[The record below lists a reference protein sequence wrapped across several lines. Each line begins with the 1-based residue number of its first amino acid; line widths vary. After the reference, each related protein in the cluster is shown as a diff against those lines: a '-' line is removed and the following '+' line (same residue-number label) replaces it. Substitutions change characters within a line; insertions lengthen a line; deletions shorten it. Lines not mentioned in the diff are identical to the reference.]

1 MCTGRSIPSR
11 GLTRHPAASAH
22 RLRLGPGVAAAR
34 CAPRARPAGSSGR
47 AAPLGGRS
55 VNCHDFTALAAVRYH
70 LRDVAGERRIL
81 RFFGPRGDLLS
92 ALVPAPPGALRAAA
106 PPVVAVFEASGD
118 LRFRV
123 ELPEH
128 PELIDAI
135 AVGDELWL
143 ATPGALARR
152 SLRDGAPLPAAPIG
166 YLDAG
171 GRFLQSSVAPHLP
184 VWHAARPVL
193 VRADPPGV
201 EVPGPGGELILP
213 IADGRWLLW
222 QGGQLRLWR
231 TIGEAWRRPLGDPAA
246 RPVDAQL
253 LLDGRLVV
261 LVQQRGA
268 RTEHVD
274 SLEHRLVVAQVSD
287 GAQNTQL
294 RLPGATETLIAARRG
309 LALARTGDRL
319 SVIDLRF
326 GRLIRELVLP
336 EGTAEI
342 AVDDGLQQLAIATAD
357 GLELVRPEAL
367 AASAPGG
374 GAALAGEGEPVVIA
388 QRVEAPPEPPAA
400 EVMPASAAAA
410 PASAAAASPAPSS
423 PSPSLA
429 ALAALA
435 EELLP
440 DDPLVRL
447 DPVTVT
453 PTATAAEIA
462 RSIELRLQL
471 VGARA
476 AVAIAE
482 GWDSGRIATPDPLRP
497 PFADEVGGLL
507 HLSSGREEAELA
519 LAINRLQAVED
530 AVLATEAARA
540 GRLTPLEVL
549 ARDFGLTP
557 VSAAILFAVAAP
569 HLRGELARL
578 YGILANDPGRPT
590 VDEHLLN
597 QLLGVA
603 FGPEIARELDAD
615 RPLRRFGLVRV
626 AGTERPFT
634 ALSVDPLVVRYIAN
648 LSPEGE
654 PDQHLVV
661 RAADRELEEL
671 QMPRALIGKALRF
684 LASPRDAAPVRIAVR
699 GRTGAGRHTLL
710 AALAARAGRRL
721 GVIDVATLPRDA
733 GRLAQ
738 ALEAALRRAMLRGL
752 VPCVDGLELISSE
765 TPETKIG
772 LASVLRQHPGPIAL
786 RLPAEAQVPLEPGY
800 LLLDL
805 PARSEVQRGAS
816 WTLAL
821 ARQGVALAEPDAL
834 AGELAGRYRVGP
846 GVIERVCAEVARRPD
861 RPADAAAWVR
871 ELDDAVRQH
880 LENRLGAT
888 ARRVSRL
895 ASWAD
900 IVLPEDILDSLLE
913 LTARVRHRKTVYET
927 WGFDRALTTAR
938 GITAL
943 FQGSPGTGKTMVAGV
958 IARDLGL
965 ELYRVDVSRITSKWI
980 GETEKNLGALFDAA
994 EDGQVMLL
1002 FDEADSLF
1010 AKRTEVKT
1018 SVDRYANMEVN
1029 YLLQRLDSFEGIA
1042 ILTTNFGNAID
1053 PAFKRRLTYRVTF
1066 PFPDEEMRE
1075 QLWRS
1080 LIPPQVPIQG
1090 TLDFPGLAQRFRLSG
1105 GYIRNAALRA
1115 AFLAAEE
1122 GGALTHDHLERAI
1135 RMEFREI
1142 GKLAESGTLE

>member
-1 MCTGRSIPSR
+1 V
-11 GLTRHPAASAH
+11 AS
-22 RLRLGPGVAAAR
+22 
-34 CAPRARPAGSSGR
+34 
-47 AAPLGGRS
+47 
-55 VNCHDFTALAAVRYH
+55 D
-70 LRDVAGERRIL
+70 RRIL

-92 ALVPAPPGALRAAA
+92 AEW
-106 PPVVAVFEASGD
+106 PVIAVFEASGE
-118 LRFRV
+118 LRFRT
-123 ELPEH
+123 EIPQGGGPGGGG
-128 PELIDAI
+128 PELEGFLDVA
-135 AVGDELWL
+135 AVGDELWI
-143 ATPGALARR
+143 AAPGALARL
-152 SLRDGAPLPAAPIG
+152 SLRDGRLLGRAPIG
-166 YLDAG
+166 YLDPA
-171 GRFLQSSVAPHLP
+171 GRFLQSSTAPHLP
-184 VWHAARPVL
+184 VWHAARPAL
-193 VRADPPGV
+193 LRAEPPGL

-213 IADGRWLLW
+213 IGGGRWLLW

-231 TIGEAWRRPLGDPAA
+231 SIGESWRRQLGDPAA
-246 RPVDAQL
+246 RAVDAQL
-253 LLDGRLVV
+253 LLDGRLFV
-261 LVQQRGA
+261 LVQERGA
-268 RTEHVD
+268 RTAHVD
-274 SLEHRLVVAQVSD
+274 SLEQRLVVAQVSD

-294 RLPGATETLIAARRG
+294 RLPSVSRTLIAARRG

-336 EGTAEI
+336 EGVLEL
-342 AVDDGLQQLAIATAD
+342 AVDDGLQQLAFTTAD

-367 AASAPGG
+367 AASSL
-374 GAALAGEGEPVVIA
+374 GAGLAAEAGPVEVVA
-388 QRVEAPPEPPAA
+388 QRVDLPPPLEEPAA
-400 EVMPASAAAA
+400 DAADAA
-410 PASAAAASPAPSS
+410 GAAAASSVA
-423 PSPSLA
+423 A
-429 ALAALA
+429 ALAAA
-435 EELLP
+435 GAAVDEVLP
-440 DDPLVRL
+440 DAPLVRL

-453 PTATAAEIA
+453 PTASADEIA
-462 RSIELRLQL
+462 RSVELRLQL

-482 GWDSGRIATPDPLRP
+482 GWDTGRIAKPDPLRP

-507 HLSSGREEAELA
+507 HLSSGREENELV
-519 LAINRLQAVED
+519 LAIDRLRAVED
-530 AVLATEAARA
+530 AVIAAEHARG
-540 GRLTPLEVL
+540 GRLAPLEVL

-557 VSAAILFAVAAP
+557 VSAAILFAAAAP

-578 YGILANDPGRPT
+578 YGILANDPGRPV

-597 QLLGVA
+597 QLLGVS
-603 FGPEIARELDAD
+603 FGPEIARELDGD

-626 AGTERPFT
+626 GPGERPFT

-654 PDQHLVV
+654 PDQHLQV

-671 QMPRALIGKALRF
+671 QLPRALIARAMRF
-684 LASPRDAAPVRIAVR
+684 LASPRDAEPVRVVVR

-710 AALAARAGRRL
+710 AALAAHAGRSL
-721 GVIDVATLPRDA
+721 GVIDTATLPREP
-733 GRLAQ
+733 GKLAQ
-738 ALEAALRRAMLRGL
+738 ALEVVLRRAMLRGL
-752 VPCVDGLELISSE
+752 VPCVDGLELTSAES
-765 TPETKIG
+765 PETKIQ
-772 LASVLRQHPGPIAL
+772 LAGVLRHHPGPIAL
-786 RLPAEAQVPLEPGY
+786 RLPADAQVPLDPGY
-800 LLLDL
+800 LLLDV
-805 PARSEVQRGAS
+805 PARNEVQRGQS
-816 WTLAL
+816 WAIALERHRIELTDPSDLA
-821 ARQGVALAEPDAL
+821 A
-834 AGELAGRYRVGP
+834 RYRVGP
-846 GVIERVCAEVARRPD
+846 GIIERVCTEVARRPD
-861 RPADAAAWVR
+861 RPADAAAWMR

-880 LENRLGAT
+880 LENRLGTT
-888 ARRVSRL
+888 ANRVTRL

-913 LTARVRHRKTVYET
+913 LTARVRHRKTVYEQ
-927 WGFDRALTTAR
+927 WGFDKSMTTAR

-980 GETEKNLGALFDAA
+980 GETEKNLGSLFDAA

-1080 LIPPQVPIQG
+1080 LIPAQVPIQG
-1090 TLDFPGLAQRFRLSG
+1090 SIDFNGLSQRFRLSG

-1122 GGALTHDHLERAI
+1122 GSALTHEHLERAI

-1142 GKLAESGTLE
+1142 GKLAETGTLE